1 MVSSMQSTALA
12 KRLRAE
18 DIKAQMGSMVANG
31 CFLYNM
37 PKALTIKDA
46 DMVRLTKGQHP
57 LFPEKWEGIIDRV
70 QFLKK
75 ASTQTTI
82 VMLKFPKKLA
92 WIGLAGETDLWQEMN
107 FVTSAEFYM
116 DRPPHREYLCFVST
130 PLHELT

>member
-1 MVSSMQSTALA
+1 MDICVNSTS
-12 KRLRAE
+12 KE
-18 DIKAQMGSMVANG
+18 H
-31 CFLYNM
+31 
-37 PKALTIKDA
+37 
-46 DMVRLTKGQHP
+46 HP
-57 LFPEKWEGIIDRV
+57 LFPEKWEGIIDRAP
-70 QFLKK
+70 FLKK

-82 VMLKFPKKLA
+82 VMLKFSKKLG

>member
-57 LFPEKWEGIIDRV
+57 LFPEKWEGIIDRA

-82 VMLKFPKKLA
+82 VMLNFPRS
-92 WIGLAGETDLWQEMN
+92 WRGLDLQE
-107 FVTSAEFYM
+107 
-116 DRPPHREYLCFVST
+116 RLICGKR
-130 PLHELT
+130 